1 MDISKDKILS
11 EEILEKKEF
20 FYNKELFNSNLRIIN
35 NYCDNK
41 IINNDSIILL
51 IKTLSREI
59 YNDKKYVD
67 RLIKEFELHLF

>member
-41 IINNDSIILL
+41 IINNDRIILL